1 MECELQI
8 NGHRQV
14 RHFAV
19 ALRSAMQGSGKNKA
33 RGAARIGLRIE
44 SCRSVTQ
51 GEEHFAGPKRWSME
65 FLGKT
70 GRNHAF
76 ILTFLLVLTLC
87 CLLGC
92 GLNPQSKFAGL
103 PADTSSTSAASTPPP
118 AAGNPGVAH
127 SVQLSWAP
135 SNSTHVL
142 GYSVYRRAKA
152 DKQYVR
158 LSPALL
164 ANPDYLDTSVQAG
177 QTYYYVVTASTAM
190 AESASS
196 LEVVAVI
203 PAS

>member
-1 MECELQI
+1 MECELHI
-8 NGHRQV
+8 NGHQQL

-19 ALRSAMQGSGKNKA
+19 ALRSAKQGEGNNR
-33 RGAARIGLRIE
+33 RGAARIRLRIE

-51 GEEHFAGPKRWSME
+51 GEEHFAGPKGWSME

-92 GLNPQSKFAGL
+92 GLNPQRRFAGL
-103 PADTSSTSAASTPPP
+103 PADTSSTSTTSSP
-118 AAGNPGVAH
+118 APATGNPGVAH
-127 SVQLSWAP
+127 SVQLSWAQ
-135 SNSTHVL
+135 SNSIHVL
-142 GYSVYRRAKA
+142 GYSVYRRAQA
-152 DKQYVR
+152 DKQYVK
-158 LSPALL
+158 LNPALL
-164 ANPDYLDTSVQAG
+164 ANPDYLDTSVQGG

-196 LEVVAVI
+196 PEVVAVI